1 MYGYDTDTA
10 AKLTMHASM
19 HACNNVVYVHR
30 HQCNWKACAGGL
42 VCFNS
47 HSFSWLKRMWIY
59 IL

>member
-47 HSFSWLKRMWIY
+47 HSFSWLKRM
-59 IL
+59 